1 MQLMLPARQTQSF
14 WPEKGVR
21 FPHRELDFGGMGSR
35 QKEVDSQLRGCVE
48 MRKKKSSEK
57 IEGNNSCLIRVASEK
72 CF

>member
-48 MRKKKSSEK
+48 MRKK
-57 IEGNNSCLIRVASEK
+57 IE
-72 CF
+72 